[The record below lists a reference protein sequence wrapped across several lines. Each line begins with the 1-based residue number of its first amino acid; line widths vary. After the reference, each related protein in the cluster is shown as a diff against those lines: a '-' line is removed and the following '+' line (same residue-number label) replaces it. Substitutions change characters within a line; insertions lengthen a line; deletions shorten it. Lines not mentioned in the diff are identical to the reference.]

1 MNKKHFED
9 LEMSATI
16 VEFFY
21 IILKIFSIVEI
32 VGSVVGGVILWVRFS
47 PLYGALLLFLG
58 SLSGVIGRIVAW
70 LSNIVLNCFLDS
82 ACATKELYDISSKK
96 DITSET
102 QKTKS
107 NDSMQTKREY
117 VIKKVGERKY
127 IGRVYEKEDNTGKK
141 TKMMSC
147 YDAPQYALKFH
158 TQKEAETF
166 ATQNDM
172 NPSSFEVIRFK

>member
-32 VGSVVGGVILWVRFS
+32 VGSVVGGIILWVRFS

-58 SLSGVIGRIVAW
+58 SLSGVIGCIVVW

-96 DITSET
+96 EMLEEATGVFYII
-102 QKTKS
+102 QNVKK
-107 NDSMQTKREY
+107 NEY
-117 VIKKVGERKY
+117 VSNIVDDGVAFSPN
-127 IGRVYEKEDNTGKK
+127 ID
-141 TKMMSC
+141 
-147 YDAPQYALKFH
+147 DAMLFH
-158 TQKEAETF
+158 TKQEAERVVHDF
-166 ATQNDM
+166 GLSQNDGW
-172 NPSSFEVIRFK
+172 FIKQAKI